1 MNVFDNFLKHVYGNS
16 QSLLYFYITLGF
28 FALFLIII
36 VLILLFSSENR
47 RARKKSKNND
57 NKENVEKTLSETT
70 DFKDILEPKKE
81 EIEEK
86 VEENVIESKEKM
98 TFKEEEKTEDIFETN
113 NEVVNEI
120 NNNNV
125 VYEDEDIILEKEE
138 TKNNEEEKVEVKEL
152 DYTIEIPKVKPMDID
167 DYLFR
172 REQEVKEEIKPEIV
186 QNEEIKQNIEE
197 PKEEIIPQE
206 EIKEEKV
213 ELSDDEV
220 KNRLAKLKAK
230 KEAAKND
237 EIPDKDLDDL
247 MKAVGLD
254 NEVIP
259 EVNNEE
265 KQILGR

>member
-1 MNVFDNFLKHVYGNS
+1 MNVFDNFLKQVYGNS
-16 QSLLYFYITLGF
+16 QSLLYFYITLAF

-36 VLILLFSSENR
+36 ILIILFSAENR
-47 RARKKSKNND
+47 SARKKTKEIN
-57 NKENVEKTLSETT
+57 NKENVEKTLSKTI

-86 VEENVIESKEKM
+86 VEGNIIESKEEI
-98 TFKEEEKTEDIFETN
+98 KEEEKDKDIFEIN
-113 NEVVNEI
+113 NEVTNEI
-120 NNNNV
+120 NIDNV
-125 VYEDEDIILEKEE
+125 VYEDEDIILEKE
-138 TKNNEEEKVEVKEL
+138 KPLNNEKEKVEVKEL
-152 DYTIEIPKVKPMDID
+152 DYNIEIPKVKPMDID

-172 REQEVKEEIKPEIV
+172 REQEVKEEIIPEIV
-186 QNEEIKQNIEE
+186 QNEETET
-197 PKEEIIPQE
+197 KEEIILQE
-206 EIKEEKV
+206 NIKEEVKV

-259 EVNNEE
+259 EINNEE